1 MVARFNIF
9 VNTFYKEK
17 AENAEKRNKRKRN
30 YIEKNK
36 DMKSYK
42 KPKD

>member
-1 MVARFNIF
+1 MVARFYIF

-17 AENAEKRNKRKRN
+17 AENAEKRNKRN